1 MQHQRTQ
8 IGMSLR
14 NKAEHIMQLALIP
27 GSRRQQRRQALIVQR
42 PVRGELR
49 LEHVDIVLIRIIEQA
64 VNRQHTGAQ
73 RFVSAEHS
81 CQRMAAAI
89 AADIRRTTQIF
100 RFN

>member
-14 NKAEHIMQLALIP
+14 NKAKHIMQLALIP

-42 PVRGELR
+42 AVSGKLR

-81 CQRMAAAI
+81 CQRMAPAI
-89 AADIRRTTQIF
+89 TADIRRTTQIF